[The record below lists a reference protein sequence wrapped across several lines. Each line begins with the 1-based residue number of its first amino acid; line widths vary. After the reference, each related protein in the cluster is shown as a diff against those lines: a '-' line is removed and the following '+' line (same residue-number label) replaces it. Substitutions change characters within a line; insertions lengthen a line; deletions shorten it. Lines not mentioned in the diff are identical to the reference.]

1 MARVGEGWLREL
13 ERWSEPFL
21 DALGHPARRHW
32 APYYL
37 RGLLLPGER
46 KSVQPMS
53 ARLGLP
59 AHDQLHNFVASP
71 AWDGAPLEAVL
82 AAKADALVGGRD
94 AVLVVD
100 DTALP
105 KKGAASVGVAHQ
117 YAGALGKNAN
127 CQTLVS
133 LTLARDEVPVP
144 VALRLFL
151 PRGWVADPA
160 RLARAGVPEAH
171 RAPRA
176 KGEVALAEIDRLI
189 ALGLRFGCVLADA
202 GYGSSALFRQALSAR
217 GLHWAVGVPKVQ
229 AASGTEV
236 ALLWPK
242 AARGR
247 PRRKPVPS
255 ERPVPAE
262 ALLAGA
268 AWRPI
273 AWRRG
278 TKAPLAAEF
287 AALRVRV
294 ADGEAVRGGIHLPG
308 EEVWLVGERRASG
321 EVKYHLSNL
330 PAGTSVERLVGL
342 IKARWACEQAHQQM
356 KEELGLDHFEG
367 RSWHGLHHHALMV
380 MVAMAFLQHLRLAE
394 HRRAGPGENVQPR
407 SGAATI
413 AEPARRARRPRRPA
427 ARAAAARRSGEMP
440 ALPRGNPFSAATLS
454 QPK

>member
-1 MARVGEGWLREL
+1 MARRGGGWLDEL
-13 ERWSEPFL
+13 EAWSEPFL
-21 DALGHPARRHW
+21 EALGHPARRHW

-71 AWDGAPLEAVL
+71 AWDGAPLEAAL
-82 AAKADALVGGRD
+82 AAKADAMLGGAD

-105 KKGAASVGVAHQ
+105 KKGSASVGVAHQ

-133 LTLARDEVPVP
+133 LTLARGEVPLP
-144 VALRLFL
+144 VVLRLFL
-151 PRGWVADPA
+151 PREWVADPA
-160 RLARAGVPEAH
+160 RLERAGVPEAH

-176 KGEVALAEIDRLI
+176 KGEVALAEIDRLL
-189 ALGLRFGCVLADA
+189 ALGLRVGCVLAEA
-202 GYGSSALFRQALSAR
+202 GYGNSALFRQALSAR
-217 GLHWAVGVPKVQ
+217 GLHWAVGIPRVQ
-229 AASGTEV
+229 KAYGTEV
-236 ALLWPK
+236 ALLWPR
-242 AARGR
+242 ARTGR
-247 PRRKPVPS
+247 PRRSPVPS
-255 ERPVPAE
+255 EKPAPAE
-262 ALLAGA
+262 TLLADA
-268 AWRPI
+268 PWRPI

-294 ADGEAVRGGIHLPG
+294 ADGEAIRTGVHLPG
-308 EEVWLVGERRASG
+308 EEVWLVGERRRASG
-321 EVKYHLSNL
+321 ETKYHLSNL
-330 PAGTSVERLVGL
+330 PADTPFDRLVGL
-342 IKARWACEQAHQQM
+342 IKARWVCEQAHQQM

-380 MVAMAFLQHLRLAE
+380 TIAMAFLQHLRLAE
-394 HRRAGPGENVQPR
+394 HHRARPGKNAPPR

-413 AEPARRARRPRRPA
+413 AEPARRPRRPRRPA
-427 ARAAAARRSGEMP
+427 ARAA
-440 ALPRGNPFSAATLS
+440 
-454 QPK
+454 

>member
-1 MARVGEGWLREL
+1 MAVHGKGWLSEL
-13 ERWSEPFL
+13 KAWSEPFL
-21 DALGHPARRHW
+21 EALEHPARRHW

-53 ARLGLP
+53 MRLGLA

-71 AWDGAPLEAVL
+71 SWDGAPLEAVL
-82 AAKADALVGGRD
+82 AAKADALVGGAD

-105 KKGAASVGVAHQ
+105 KKGSASVGVAHQ

-133 LTLARDEVPVP
+133 LTLARHEVPVP

-151 PRGWVADPA
+151 PRDWVADPA
-160 RLARAGVPEAH
+160 RLERAGVPQAH

-176 KGEVALAEIDRLI
+176 KGEVALAEIDRLV

-202 GYGSSALFRQALSAR
+202 GYGNSALFRQALSAR

-229 AASGTEV
+229 AAYGTEV
-236 ALLWPK
+236 ALLWPE

-247 PRRKPVPS
+247 PRLKPVPS

-268 AWRPI
+268 DWRPV

-342 IKARWACEQAHQQM
+342 IKARWVCEQAHQQM

-380 MVAMAFLQHLRLAE
+380 MIALAFLQHLRLAE
-394 HRRAGPGENVQPR
+394 HRRRTGPGKNAAPR
-407 SGAATI
+407 SGPAAV
-413 AEPARRARRPRRPA
+413 AEPARRARG
-427 ARAAAARRSGEMP
+427 ARRVAAQAAGPPHAVP
-440 ALPRGNPFSAATLS
+440 ALPP
-454 QPK
+454 